1 MNFSVFL
8 AIMTALLGFTIYLL
22 YHFLPFTSNGKS
34 LESIELR
41 ILSLAK
47 LSALR
52 NFEPAKDR
60 P

>member
-1 MNFSVFL
+1 
-8 AIMTALLGFTIYLL
+8 MTALLGFTIYLL